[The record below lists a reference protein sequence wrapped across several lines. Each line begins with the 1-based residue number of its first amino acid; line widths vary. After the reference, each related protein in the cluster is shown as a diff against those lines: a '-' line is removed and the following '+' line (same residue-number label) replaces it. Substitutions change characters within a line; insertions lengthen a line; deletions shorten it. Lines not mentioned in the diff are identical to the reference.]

1 LQLKEFF
8 LAMLLLFIRRSRILL
23 VHQVVLGYACMLG
36 C

>member
-8 LAMLLLFIRRSRILL
+8 LAMLLLFIRRSRITCSSSCSR
-23 VHQVVLGYACMLG
+23 YACMLG